1 MKTITKFL
9 SKNSELLIAI
19 LGVITAL
26 LNILPQKK
34 DVKEENKTTSQPCS
48 NVDLN
53 VIVLHQDK
61 EDWYGYFFEMFK
73 Y

>member
-1 MKTITKFL
+1 MKTISKFL
-9 SKNSELLIAI
+9 IKNSEVLIAI

-34 DVKEENKTTSQPCS
+34 DAKEENKTTSQPCS

-53 VIVLHQDK
+53 ILVVNQNK
-61 EDWYGYFFEMFK
+61 ED
-73 Y
+73 

>member
-1 MKTITKFL
+1 MKTISKFL
-9 SKNSELLIAI
+9 IKNSEVLIAI

-34 DVKEENKTTSQPCS
+34 DAKEENKTTSQPCS

-53 VIVLHQDK
+53 ILVVNQNK
-61 EDWYGYFFEMFK
+61 EDWYGYF